1 MDKWYD
7 GLPVMD
13 RNKLS
18 KFKATNDILV
28 KELEEN
34 EIVLAK
40 ATFNKYLF
48 YFLLIIDIGIFI
60 ESLKIYRENNNQTG
74 FFFFLDFGIGLALL
88 IFIISLL
95 QTYLLITNE
104 RLIGSLVEVNSNTQ
118 WNIVK
123 LVIPL
128 RNIDNLVYDSG
139 SQLKVLSKSNGYSIF
154 TNSEDIELV
163 RKTYYEYTQF
173 KEKNETKDTE
183 LESKIN
189 PPSAVSNGNKY
200 DEIEKLSELLGK
212 GIVTQEEFDKKKR
225 ELLGL

>member
-1 MDKWYD
+1 MEKWYE
-7 GLPVMD
+7 GLPVLD

-18 KFKATNDILV
+18 KFKSANDILI
-28 KELEEN
+28 KDLEEN
-34 EIVLAK
+34 EIVLPK

-48 YFLLIIDIGIFI
+48 YFLL
-60 ESLKIYRENNNQTG
+60 KIYKENNNQTG
-74 FFFFLDFGIGLALL
+74 FFFYLL
-88 IFIISLL
+88 IAIGFFLLIYIFSLL
-95 QTYLLITNE
+95 QAFLLITNE
-104 RLIGSLVEVNSNTQ
+104 RLIGSLTEVNTNNQ

-163 RKTYYEYTQF
+163 RKTYYAYTQF
-173 KEKNETKDTE
+173 KEKNETKDIE
-183 LESKIN
+183 LKVN
-189 PPSAVSNGNKY
+189 PPSVVSNESKY

-212 GIVTQEEFDKKKR
+212 GIVIQEEFDKKKR

>member
-1 MDKWYD
+1 MEKWYE
-7 GLPVMD
+7 GLPVLD

-18 KFKATNDILV
+18 KFKSANDILI
-28 KELEEN
+28 KDLEEN
-34 EIVLAK
+34 EIVLPK

-60 ESLKIYRENNNQTG
+60 GSLKIYKENNNQTG
-74 FFFFLDFGIGLALL
+74 FFFYLL
-88 IFIISLL
+88 IAIGFFLLIYIFSLL
-95 QTYLLITNE
+95 QAFLLITNE
-104 RLIGSLVEVNSNTQ
+104 RLIGSLTEVNTNNQ

-163 RKTYYEYTQF
+163 RKTYYAYTQF
-173 KEKNETKDTE
+173 KEKNETKDIE
-183 LESKIN
+183 LKVN
-189 PPSAVSNGNKY
+189 PPSVVSNESKY

-212 GIVTQEEFDKKKR
+212 GIVIQEEFDKKKR